1 MSWLLV
7 INSSVLTRPRL
18 QLFNQYADSAS
29 YYDIC
34 LQIFYLADYRNAADI
49 KQTWQHLVQDLHAS
63 TVQNGSPKPYEAV
76 VEKIRSL
83 SARLRMSDTVFPVR
97 ELLPIL
103 ERYSLEYQRTEGP
116 AHWVIDLFLNLGVA
130 FESLYAVL
138 EAMYYTDEAPFQG
151 ANRRYIAAD
160 LVYLLH
166 GWFTDSAQMGGMV
179 FGSEAAAERV
189 SETLLLMQQS
199 PHNAAEV
206 REMCEKLR
214 VAISDVLA

>member
-1 MSWLLV
+1 
-7 INSSVLTRPRL
+7 
-18 QLFNQYADSAS
+18 
-29 YYDIC
+29 
-34 LQIFYLADYRNAADI
+34 
-49 KQTWQHLVQDLHAS
+49 
-63 TVQNGSPKPYEAV
+63 
-76 VEKIRSL
+76 
-83 SARLRMSDTVFPVR
+83 MSDTVFPVR

-103 ERYSLEYQRTEGP
+103 ERYSLENQRGTSTSTSTSFAP
-116 AHWVIDLFLNLGVA
+116 ATHWVIDLFLDLGVA

-160 LVYLLH
+160 LVYLLQ
-166 GWFTDSAQMGGMV
+166 GWFNDSAQLGGMV

-206 REMCEKLR
+206 RDLCEKLR
-214 VAISDVLA
+214 AAISDLLA